1 MLFHSNTDNTK
12 KIVILYIFHR
22 ICRKSRRKMDKKVWK
37 SLLILVACIVLV
49 ISAVFAFVLH
59 SEVFMGFLYGAGGVA
74 LFMILAKLLSLI
86 QREGKE
92 DD

>member
-1 MLFHSNTDNTK
+1 
-12 KIVILYIFHR
+12 
-22 ICRKSRRKMDKKVWK
+22 MDKEVWK

-74 LFMILAKLLSLI
+74 LFMVLAKLLSLI